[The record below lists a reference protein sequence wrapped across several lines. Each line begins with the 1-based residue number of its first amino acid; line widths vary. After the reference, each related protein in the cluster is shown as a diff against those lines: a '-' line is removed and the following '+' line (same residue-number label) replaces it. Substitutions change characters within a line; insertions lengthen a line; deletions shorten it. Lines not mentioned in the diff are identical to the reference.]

1 MLADIVLLE
10 TMKAADKHQQV
21 FKLQFADGAFDMV
34 VYDREQDRCKIYE
47 SKHSGQQVPAQHRHL
62 LDEEKCRLTE
72 RRFGQITER
81 TVLYRGDDMRLDN
94 GVKYRNVEEYL
105 QALSEGMPLVIEER
119 MGPDL
124 GSVM

>member
-1 MLADIVLLE
+1 M
-10 TMKAADKHQQV
+10 TRSRTAAKYNEV
-21 FKLQFADGAFDMV
+21 
-34 VYDREQDRCKIYE
+34 
-47 SKHSGQQVPAQHRHL
+47 KHSGQQVPAQHRHL

-72 RRFGQITER
+72 RRFSQIAER
-81 TVLYRGDDMRLDN
+81 TVLYRADDMQQAN

-105 QALSEGMPLVIEER
+105 QALSEGMPLVIEEK